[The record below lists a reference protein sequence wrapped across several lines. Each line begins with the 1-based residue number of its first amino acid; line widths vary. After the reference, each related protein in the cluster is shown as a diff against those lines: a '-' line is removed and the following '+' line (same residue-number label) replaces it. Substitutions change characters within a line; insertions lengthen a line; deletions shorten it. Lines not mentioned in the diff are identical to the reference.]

1 MGGSMKITKRQLQR
15 IIKEG
20 FDQFGMSK
28 YDLYDKP
35 GAAEAE
41 AEFDALMNEV
51 AEFMSGAR
59 KRLDALVEK
68 HSDLGTD
75 DDEAYYAIKYEFKKA
90 VGVK

>member
-1 MGGSMKITKRQLQR
+1 MKITRTQLR
-15 IIKEG
+15 SIIKEE
-20 FDQFGMSK
+20 FDQFGMNK

-41 AEFDALMNEV
+41 AEFDALMNEI

-68 HSDLGTD
+68 HSGLGAD
-75 DDEAYYAIKYEFKKA
+75 DTESYYAIQDEFKKA